1 MRFLRNQDRDLHQES
16 YPALKFPEIYLLE
29 NGYKEFYA
37 EQPTHCQPMDYLPMC
52 HPDHKGDLNFY
63 RTDSKMYEAKSSVA
77 TTRKVQ
83 TSQVRMKKRGN
94 LFDWPTL
101 FSMQF

>member
-29 NGYKEFYA
+29 NGYKEFYS
-37 EQPTHCQPMDYLPMC
+37 EQPAHCQPKDYLPMC
-52 HPDHKGDLNFY
+52 HPDHKGDLAFY
-63 RTDSKMYEAKSSVA
+63 RTDSKMYESKSNVA

-94 LFDWPTL
+94 LFDWTTL
-101 FSMQF
+101 FSMKF

>member
-37 EQPTHCQPMDYLPMC
+37 EQPAHCQPMDYLPMC

-63 RTDSKMYEAKSSVA
+63 RTESKMYEAKSSVM
-77 TTRKVQ
+77 TSRKGQ
-83 TSQVRMKKRGN
+83 SSQVKMMKLGD
-94 LFDWPTL
+94 LFD
-101 FSMQF
+101 